1 MLKEKRNMILLICCK
16 MKEKGEKERKKGSN
30 VLLGDV
36 FPRGEQREKRKKEKE
51 EPILKIHVIVCVG
64 GHYVEG

>member
-1 MLKEKRNMILLICCK
+1 

-36 FPRGEQREKRKKEKE
+36 FPRGEQREKKKERKRGTDT
-51 EPILKIHVIVCVG
+51 KNTCHH